1 MYTVEYEHDTF
12 EIVVLDDQGREDD
25 LRVEIESDAVFIS
38 QFNSVLNQE
47 QNIRI
52 TTEQWDEM
60 LEALNSP
67 EGSFIKRI
75 KLLQID

>member
-25 LRVEIESDAVFIS
+25 LRVEIESDAVYIS
-38 QFNSVLNQE
+38 QFNSVMNQE

-52 TTEQWDEM
+52 TPEQWDEM
-60 LEALNSP
+60 LEALRSP
-67 EGSFIKRI
+67 EGSFIKRV
-75 KLLQID
+75 KRL

>member
-38 QFNSVLNQE
+38 QFNSIINE
-47 QNIRI
+47 EMSIRI
-52 TTEQWDEM
+52 TPEQWDEM
-60 LEALNSP
+60 LEALQSP
-67 EGSFIKRI
+67 EGSYIKRNK
-75 KLLQID
+75 KL

>member
-1 MYTVEYEHDTF
+1 MYTVEFEHDTF

-25 LRVEIESDAVFIS
+25 LRVEIETDAVFIS

-52 TTEQWDEM
+52 TPEQWDEM
-60 LEALNSP
+60 LEALQSP
-67 EGSFIKRI
+67 EGSYIKRI
-75 KLLQID
+75 KKL

>member
-25 LRVEIESDAVFIS
+25 LRVEIETDAVFIS

-52 TTEQWDEM
+52 TPEQWDEM
-60 LEALNSP
+60 LEALQSP

-75 KLLQID
+75 KKL

>member
-67 EGSFIKRI
+67 EGLSLIHI
-75 KLLQID
+75 

>member
-38 QFNSVLNQE
+38 QFNSVLNE
-47 QNIRI
+47 EMSIRI
-52 TTEQWDEM
+52 TPEQWDEM
-60 LEALNSP
+60 LEALLEQCP
-67 EGSFIKRI
+67 PIK
-75 KLLQID
+75 

>member
-38 QFNSVLNQE
+38 QFNSVLNE
-47 QNIRI
+47 EMNIRI
-52 TTEQWDEM
+52 TPEQWDEM
-60 LEALNSP
+60 LEALHSP

-75 KLLQID
+75 KKL